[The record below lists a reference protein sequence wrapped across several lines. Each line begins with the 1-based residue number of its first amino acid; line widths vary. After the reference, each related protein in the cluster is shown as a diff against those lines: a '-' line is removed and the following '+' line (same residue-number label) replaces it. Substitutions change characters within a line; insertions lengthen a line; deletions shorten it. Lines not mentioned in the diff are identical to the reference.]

1 MLLAEIA
8 MLLCLVFIPLIGFYT
23 MKLAVAAFY
32 LARDQYHE
40 RKQSTNQTEEI
51 DEWL

>member
-1 MLLAEIA
+1 MIETIGTL
-8 MLLCLVFIPLIGFYT
+8 LLCLVFVPLTIFYSV
-23 MKLAVAAFY
+23 KLAVAAFY